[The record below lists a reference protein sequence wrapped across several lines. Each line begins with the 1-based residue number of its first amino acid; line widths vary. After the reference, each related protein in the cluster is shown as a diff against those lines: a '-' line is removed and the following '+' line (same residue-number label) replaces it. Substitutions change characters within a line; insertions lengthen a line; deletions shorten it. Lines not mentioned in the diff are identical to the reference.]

1 MRLHLRAQQ
10 PKMSRARMTITNSL
24 DKPAM
29 HQYLIHK
36 PTGRSINNMPRKENL
51 ENIAKRKEQIVKAAI
66 SAFARKGLKNTSMND
81 IVRESGL
88 SKGAI
93 YWYYKSKDEIISELL
108 KEFFDPE
115 EIRKVQGML
124 STGSASQRLDRFI
137 EYIANEMNKMRR
149 FRPVIQELFVI
160 AFRDQKIR
168 MMTKR
173 NFQASVS
180 LLQSIIDEGIRTKEF
195 ESVDSRQAT
204 LAIFEIIE
212 STALFWS
219 LDFIEVDFEEQLRGG
234 VNLILT
240 AIKRKK

>member
-1 MRLHLRAQQ
+1 
-10 PKMSRARMTITNSL
+10 
-24 DKPAM
+24 
-29 HQYLIHK
+29 
-36 PTGRSINNMPRKENL
+36 MPRKENL

-66 SAFARKGLKNTSMND
+66 CAFARKGLKNTSMND